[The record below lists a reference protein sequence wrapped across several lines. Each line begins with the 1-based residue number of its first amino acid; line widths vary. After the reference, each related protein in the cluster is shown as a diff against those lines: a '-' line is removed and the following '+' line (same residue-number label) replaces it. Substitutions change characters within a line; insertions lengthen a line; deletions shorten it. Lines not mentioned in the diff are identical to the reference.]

1 VSLDVESLIQFRQ
14 ESGTVIDPTRR
25 EIRQNRYNIIVVGV
39 GGMGSSAL
47 FHIARRGARV
57 LGLEQFEIP
66 HDQGSSHG
74 LTRIIRLAYWEDP
87 AYVPLLRRAY
97 ELWRGLEQLAGEP
110 LLVTTG
116 SVDAGAPD
124 SRSIRG
130 VLEACRR
137 FDLAHET
144 LSSSALHLRFP
155 GYCLP
160 DSLVAIYQPDGGFLL
175 SERCITTHVSAA
187 LKLGATVH
195 TRERVEHWEVVSG
208 GVAVHTNRSTYM
220 TDRLVIT
227 AGPWA
232 GKAVSPLQPLLNV
245 ERQAVLWVAPRRADH
260 FLPERF
266 PVFYLHGDEG
276 SFYGLPVLSDHGLK
290 IGKYH
295 HLQQVVDP
303 DTVDRRCNADDES
316 VLRQAIRRYF
326 PDADGP
332 TVSLKACLFTNTA
345 DEHFIIDVLP
355 QHPEV
360 CVAAGFSGHGF
371 KFCSVV
377 GEILADLALD
387 GSTRHDISLFTLDRP
402 FLKR

>member
-1 VSLDVESLIQFRQ
+1 
-14 ESGTVIDPTRR
+14 VINPIRR
-25 EIRQNRYNIIVVGV
+25 ETGRTRYDIIVVGV

-47 FHIARRGARV
+47 FHLARRGARV

-66 HDQGSSHG
+66 HDLGSSHG
-74 LTRIIRLAYWEDP
+74 LTRIIRLAYWEHP
-87 AYVPLLRRAY
+87 AYVPLVLRAY
-97 ELWRGLEQLAGEP
+97 ELWRGLEQLTGEP

-116 SVDAGAPD
+116 SVDAGPPE
-124 SRSIRG
+124 SRPIRG

-144 LSSSALHLRFP
+144 FSSSALHLRFP
-155 GYCLP
+155 GYRLP
-160 DSLVAIYQPDGGFLL
+160 DSLTAIYQPDGGFLY
-175 SERCITTHVSAA
+175 SERCITAHVSAA

-195 TRERVEHWEVVSG
+195 TKERVEEWEVVSG

-220 TDRLVIT
+220 TDRLVVT
-227 AGPWA
+227 TGPWA
-232 GKAVSPLQPLLNV
+232 GKAVSSLRPLLSV
-245 ERQAVLWVAPRRADH
+245 ERQVVLWVTPRRADH

-276 SFYGLPVLSDHGLK
+276 SFYGLPILPDHGLK

-303 DTVDRRCNADDES
+303 DTVDRLCNADDES
-316 VLRQAIRRYF
+316 VLRRAIRRYF

-332 TVSLKACLFTNTA
+332 TLSLKACLFTNTA

-355 QHPEV
+355 DHPRV

-387 GSTRHDISLFTLDRP
+387 GRTRHDISLFTLDRP
-402 FLKR
+402 FVKE